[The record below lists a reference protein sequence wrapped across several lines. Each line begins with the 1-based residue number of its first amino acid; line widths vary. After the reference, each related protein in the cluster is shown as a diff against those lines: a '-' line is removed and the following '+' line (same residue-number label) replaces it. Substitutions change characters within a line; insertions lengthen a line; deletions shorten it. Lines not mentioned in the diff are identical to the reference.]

1 MVVHH
6 NLCDSEILLEFD
18 RMNSNEPIW
27 SITEVNSAVREII
40 ENSMTSFWL
49 AGEVGTMNI
58 YSSGHVYLTLKDQ
71 NCQLKCTFFRG
82 AELARRMNLSIGMQ
96 LEAYGKLS
104 VYAQRGEYQFNIKSL
119 RIAGAGSLQ
128 QQFEDIKNRLAAEG
142 LFDSSR
148 KLPLPRMPR
157 SVGVITS
164 ADGAAVRDFV
174 NIISRRAPYL
184 NVKIY
189 PCAVQGS
196 GCDESVMRGIE
207 FFNRPGNEV
216 DVLVITRGGGSM
228 EDLWGFNS
236 EALARTIAASRI
248 PVVSA
253 IGHEVDFTIADF
265 VASLRA
271 PTPSAAAELIAPEI
285 SEVYKDLDHK
295 FQRLCR
301 RWEYI
306 YLKRKNRVE
315 ELAGHRFFHNPEYI
329 IQNKFQKLDDIS
341 MQLEHAWQ
349 NYLLRMEKRLE
360 NAQSKLDAM
369 DPMNVLKRG
378 FAMIFKADNTVADV
392 KSKLSSGEKVEVHLA
407 DGNVN
412 MFVE

>member
-1 MVVHH
+1 
-6 NLCDSEILLEFD
+6 
-18 RMNSNEPIW
+18 MNNTEPIW

-40 ENSMTSFWL
+40 ENSMMPFWL
-49 AGEVGTMNI
+49 HGEVGTMNI
-58 YSSGHVYLTLKDQ
+58 YSSGHVYLTLKDRD
-71 NCQLKCTFFRG
+71 CQLKCTYFNG
-82 AELARRMNLSIGMQ
+82 ANIARKMNLSIGMQ
-96 LEAYGKLS
+96 IEAYGKLS
-104 VYAQRGEYQFNIKSL
+104 VYAQRGEYQFNIKNL
-119 RIAGAGSLQ
+119 RIAGAGTLQ

-148 KLPLPRMPR
+148 KRPLPRMPR

-164 ADGAAVRDFV
+164 ADGAAIRDFV

-189 PCAVQGS
+189 PCAVQGAA
-196 GCDESVMRGIE
+196 CAESVMRGID

-216 DVLVITRGGGSM
+216 DLLVITRGGGSM

-236 EALARTIAASRI
+236 EALARSIAASPI

-285 SEVYKDLDHK
+285 SELHKDLDHK

-306 YLKRKNRVE
+306 YLKRKNRIE

-341 MQLEHAWQ
+341 IQLEHAWQ
-349 NYLLRMEKRLE
+349 NYLLRMEKRLAT
-360 NAQSKLDAM
+360 AQSKLDAM

-378 FAMIFKADNTVADV
+378 FAMVFKADNTVADV
-392 KSKLSSGEKVEVHLA
+392 KSKLSPGEKVQVHLA
-407 DGNVN
+407 DGKVN
-412 MFVE
+412 MLVE